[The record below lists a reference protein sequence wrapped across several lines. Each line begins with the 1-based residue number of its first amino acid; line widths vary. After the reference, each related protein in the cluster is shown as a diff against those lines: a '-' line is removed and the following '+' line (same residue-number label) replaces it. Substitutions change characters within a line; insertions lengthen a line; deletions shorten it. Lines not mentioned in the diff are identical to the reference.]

1 MSEKIIIDTDPGVD
15 DAVALLMAFAH
26 PAELEVLGITAVAG
40 NVPVSQTA
48 INARKICELANRS
61 NIKVFAGS
69 EGPLKGKAIDAVHVH
84 GRTGLNGSTLPEP
97 VMELQ
102 QQHAVDFIIE
112 TLRNEPEGTVTLC
125 TLGPQTNIA
134 HALNRAPDIAP
145 RIKQIVMMGGSFFAG
160 GNMSPVGEFNVY
172 ADPESTAIVLAAG
185 IPTVIM
191 PLDVTHKAIIDKE
204 KMAGIQAINNRASA
218 AVIEVLEAYERIS
231 GGPLHDPTVIA
242 YLLNP
247 AIFSGK
253 FCNVEV
259 ELDSPL
265 TRGMTVVDWRSK
277 TDRAPNATWMTE
289 IDNEQ
294 FYQMMK
300 TSLAKLA

>member
-15 DAVALLMAFAH
+15 DAVALLLAFAH
-26 PAELEVLGITAVAG
+26 PSELEILGITAVAG
-40 NVPVSQTA
+40 NVPVTQTS

-61 NIKVFAGS
+61 YIKVFAGS

-97 VMELQ
+97 VMEQ
-102 QQHAVDFIIE
+102 QTQNAVDFIIE
-112 TLRNEPEGTVTLC
+112 TLRQEPEGTVTLC

-172 ADPESTAIVLAAG
+172 ADPEATAIVLAAG
-185 IPTVIM
+185 IPVVIM
-191 PLDVTHKAIIDKE
+191 PLDVTHKAIINAE
-204 KMAGIQAINNRASA
+204 KMERIKALNNRASA

-247 AIFSGK
+247 ELFSGR
-253 FCNVEV
+253 FCNVEI

-265 TRGMTVVDWRSK
+265 TRGMTVVDWRKK
-277 TDRAPNATWMTE
+277 TSREPNAMWITD
-289 IDNEQ
+289 IDNEK
-294 FYQMMK
+294 FYEMIT
-300 TSLAKLA
+300 TSLARF